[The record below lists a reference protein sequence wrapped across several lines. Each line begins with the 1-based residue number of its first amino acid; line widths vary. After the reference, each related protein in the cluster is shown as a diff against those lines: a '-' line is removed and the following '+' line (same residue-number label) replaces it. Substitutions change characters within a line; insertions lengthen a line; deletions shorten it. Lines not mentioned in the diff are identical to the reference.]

1 MLYRYYK
8 LNLIML
14 LVSRERRDRFLNS
27 LYPRFVKYL
36 KGLIWLF
43 LRMGRLVQVK
53 LIQCLVVIGKP
64 WSLKIWILKDRIRF
78 LKIYQ
83 QIRTLLVWSP
93 EQFISYSMKSKSTNK
108 PNQNSEYTAHFYKST
123 TKKSTIYSK
132 ISPNLKHWIYINL
145 N

>member
-1 MLYRYYK
+1 MLYQYYK

-27 LYPRFVKYL
+27 LYQRFVKYL

-53 LIQCLVVIGKP
+53 LIQCLVVIGKL

-132 ISPNLKHWIYINL
+132 ISPNLKH
-145 N
+145 